1 MAETRNAMFFL
12 LRRRSL
18 SPPACGCAEAPWEG
32 YIMDSMGV
40 FGSAEGE
47 GLLYWHHLGC
57 PEICGLFHNHDEYS
71 CPMMKLKHG
80 GFAANMVSTAQ
91 LSFSTSFPPS
101 NFFQDFCQSSI
112 QAIAFTMEI

>member
-57 PEICGLFHNHDEYS
+57 PEQSLSIEL
-71 CPMMKLKHG
+71 CPFLRRW
-80 GFAANMVSTAQ
+80 
-91 LSFSTSFPPS
+91 
-101 NFFQDFCQSSI
+101 
-112 QAIAFTMEI
+112 E